1 MARPKKDCKPFSIR
15 MEQTVF
21 DRLSWYCEQSGQ
33 TKTVAI
39 ERAVM
44 RYIDEY
50 EKQQSLI
57 KANFPQV

>member
-1 MARPKKDCKPFSIR
+1 

-21 DRLSWYCEQSGQ
+21 DRLCCYCEQSGQ

>member
-1 MARPKKDCKPFSIR
+1 

-21 DRLSWYCEQSGQ
+21 DRLCWYCEQSGQ

>member
-21 DRLSWYCEQSGQ
+21 DRLCCYCEQSGQ

-57 KANFPQV
+57 KAHFPQV